1 VDAAWAA
8 EIAGRQSLSLV
19 LLAAVAAKLSDPTA
33 VDTVKAYAIL
43 PDRLAPAAGW
53 LLPRL
58 EVALSGVL
66 MIGVFKIYAT
76 SIAAA
81 LFAAFALGQL
91 SVLARGKKIP

>member
-1 VDAAWAA
+1 
-8 EIAGRQSLSLV
+8 
-19 LLAAVAAKLSDPTA
+19 
-33 VDTVKAYAIL
+33 
-43 PDRLAPAAGW
+43 
-53 LLPRL
+53 
-58 EVALSGVL
+58 VALSGVL